1 MVFRALSPELW
12 GLGMDKG
19 RTMPPLKFHDAKLY
33 RSQGKLKIA
42 LAKVKHWGVAGYPR
56 SEDGGK

>member
-1 MVFRALSPELW
+1 
-12 GLGMDKG
+12 
-19 RTMPPLKFHDAKLY
+19 MPPLKFHDAKLY